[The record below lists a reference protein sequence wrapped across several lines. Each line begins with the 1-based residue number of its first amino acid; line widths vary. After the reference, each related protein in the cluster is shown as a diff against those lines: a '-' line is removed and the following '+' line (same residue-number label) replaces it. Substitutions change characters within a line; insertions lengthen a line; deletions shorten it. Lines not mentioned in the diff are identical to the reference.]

1 MQLEL
6 QRLYELSDLYRT
18 RADLTYVR
26 PLYERINWE
35 GNLTA
40 LLGARGVGK
49 TTLLL
54 QRLRRLDLPA
64 REALYVDLGDL
75 YFQENRL
82 INFIRRFVEQ
92 GGRYLLIDEVHR
104 YGYETWASEL
114 KQAYDLFRGSLRI
127 VFTGSAVIRILDRE
141 ADLSRRALQVR
152 IPGLSFR
159 EYLLLAHQQELPIYG
174 LREILADHER
184 IASTLLD
191 SDFHPLPL
199 LETYQQQGYYPFF
212 LSDPGGYTRRV
223 NSTIQ
228 LVLQTDLPAV
238 SERGGVDYQNVSRL
252 LYAIASSVPFQPN
265 IHKLG
270 ERLGMA
276 RETILHYLNLLGR
289 ADIITN
295 LRNEAK
301 GVASLGK
308 PDKIFL
314 HNTNLLYAL
323 APQGVQTGTVRET
336 FFLSHLSHLTHEQH
350 ILPPEIRLPK
360 QGDFVLLDKDDRYV
374 FEVGGSGKGHRQI
387 GDAPNQ
393 YVVTDR
399 ERSGG
404 PRKVPL
410 WLFGLLY

>member
-1 MQLEL
+1 MPLEME
-6 QRLYELSDLYRT
+6 RLFVHSDLYRQ

-26 PLYERINWE
+26 PLYDRIDWE

-40 LLGARGVGK
+40 LLGARGTGK

-54 QRLRRLDLPA
+54 QRLHRLRLPP

-75 YFQENRL
+75 YFQENR
-82 INFIRRFVEQ
+82 IIDFIMAYVEQ

-104 YGYETWASEL
+104 YGYDSWASEL
-114 KQAYDLFRGSLRI
+114 KQAYDLFRGTLRI
-127 VFTGSAVIRILDRE
+127 TFTGSAAVRILDRE

-159 EYLLLAHQQELPIYG
+159 EYLLLAHRIELPTYS
-174 LREILADHER
+174 LSEILSGHER
-184 IASTLLD
+184 IVGELLTDAFRPLSLLD
-191 SDFHPLPL
+191 A
-199 LETYQQQGYYPFF
+199 YQRWGYYPFF
-212 LSDPGGYTRRV
+212 LSDPAGYAGRV
-223 NSTIQ
+223 NSTVQ

-238 SERGGVDYQNVSRL
+238 NERGRVDYQQISRL

-276 RETILHYLNLLGR
+276 RETILHYLNLLER

-301 GVASLGK
+301 GVASLAK

-314 HNTNLLYAL
+314 NNTNLLYAL
-323 APQGVQTGTVRET
+323 APQEVAKGTVRET
-336 FFLSHLSHLTHEQH
+336 FFLSHLHQLTHQPH

-360 QGDFVLLDKDDRYV
+360 RGDFAFLDKEDRYL
-374 FEVGGSGKGHRQI
+374 FEIGGRNKNHQQI
-387 GDAPNQ
+387 GEAPNH

-399 ERSGG
+399 ERTAAAG
-404 PRKVPL
+404 KVPL